1 MLKRFIIGLISA
13 AMMVSMALQSSASA
27 NDGKL
32 YSIGML
38 SDVHIDGDGDDESHS
53 ISDMHRALNKFRDS
67 GINNVC
73 ISGDVTHDGRK
84 EDLQAYRDIKNA
96 HGDMN
101 IYATRG
107 NHDNNNHSA
116 DLGEFTKY
124 VESNGLYFEKN
135 INGDVYLF
143 VGMARYDYEN
153 PFTDDEMNW
162 LEGRL
167 EAYKNQRV
175 FVIEHLYI
183 PPTGDVAS
191 LYKGSGMGTSNT
203 SQRYRDLMNKYKNVI
218 MFSGHSHLNFDL
230 ERISSDANVSQV
242 TDNLCAQVHV
252 PSCAKP
258 RNNDAWTPDVEE
270 NTYTFHEG
278 SQGYIMDVYQ
288 DKVVLKAIDFA
299 TDTVVK
305 EYTIPNYSG
314 SIPAPEPA
322 PAPAPAPAPE
332 PAPEPAPDYSNL
344 EVIQGQNR
352 YETAAL
358 LSQSSFDS
366 ADTVVLVNGAAMADG
381 LCATPL
387 ALEVNGPIL
396 LVEKD
401 RIPEATLNEINR
413 LNPSNII
420 VVGGTGVISD
430 ELANSLGR
438 NIQRLGGANRYE
450 TSLAIATHLDTMF
463 DVDTVAIANGYGEA
477 DAMSISPFSHRLP
490 IILVEKNNML
500 NTTREWLLSEEL
512 VWGFIIGGEGVVNQT
527 FPFGTERLGGANRYE
542 TNSSVINKFN
552 PSNTLY
558 VTKGL
563 ELVDALTAGVIAGR
577 NDSPVVLV
585 DGNLKDCQN
594 GLNPDK
600 VIQVGNPSQSA
611 VDELLRR
618 CIE

>member
-1 MLKRFIIGLISA
+1 MIKRRNIMLKRFIIGLITA
-13 AMMVSMALQSSASA
+13 TMMISMTLPFSASA

-32 YSIGML
+32 YSVGML
-38 SDVHIDGDGDDESHS
+38 SDIHIDGDGNDESHS

-73 ISGDVTHDGRK
+73 IAGDVTHDGRK
-84 EDLQAYRDIKNA
+84 EDLKAYRDIKNT

-101 IYATRG
+101 IYTARG

-124 VESNGLYFEKN
+124 AESNGLYFEKN

-191 LYKGSGMGTSNT
+191 LYKGSGMGNSNT

-218 MFSGHSHLNFDL
+218 MFSGHSHLNFNL

-242 TDNLCAQVHV
+242 TDNLCAQVHI

-270 NTYTFHEG
+270 NTYSFHEG

-299 TDTVVK
+299 TDTVVR
-305 EYTIPNYSG
+305 EYTISNHSA
-314 SIPAPEPA
+314 SIPTPTPTPEPT
-322 PAPAPAPAPE
+322 PT
-332 PAPEPAPDYSNL
+332 PDYSNL

-352 YETAAL
+352 YETATL

-366 ADTVVLVNGAAMADG
+366 ADTVVLVNGEAMADG

-387 ALEVNGPIL
+387 ALEVNAPIL

-420 VVGGTGVISD
+420 AVGGTGVISD
-430 ELANSLGR
+430 GLVNSLGR

-450 TSLAIATHLDTMF
+450 TSLAIAKHLDTMF

-500 NTTREWLLSEEL
+500 NATREWLLSEEL
-512 VWGFIIGGEGVVNQT
+512 VWGFIIGGEGVVNQA

-552 PSNTLY
+552 PSNRLY

-618 CIE
+618 CTID

>member
-1 MLKRFIIGLISA
+1 
-13 AMMVSMALQSSASA
+13 
-27 NDGKL
+27 
-32 YSIGML
+32 
-38 SDVHIDGDGDDESHS
+38 
-53 ISDMHRALNKFRDS
+53 
-67 GINNVC
+67 
-73 ISGDVTHDGRK
+73 
-84 EDLQAYRDIKNA
+84 
-96 HGDMN
+96 
-101 IYATRG
+101 
-107 NHDNNNHSA
+107 
-116 DLGEFTKY
+116 
-124 VESNGLYFEKN
+124 
-135 INGDVYLF
+135 
-143 VGMARYDYEN
+143 
-153 PFTDDEMNW
+153 
-162 LEGRL
+162 
-167 EAYKNQRV
+167 
-175 FVIEHLYI
+175 
-183 PPTGDVAS
+183 
-191 LYKGSGMGTSNT
+191 
-203 SQRYRDLMNKYKNVI
+203 
-218 MFSGHSHLNFDL
+218 
-230 ERISSDANVSQV
+230 
-242 TDNLCAQVHV
+242 
-252 PSCAKP
+252 
-258 RNNDAWTPDVEE
+258 
-270 NTYTFHEG
+270 
-278 SQGYIMDVYQ
+278 
-288 DKVVLKAIDFA
+288 
-299 TDTVVK
+299 
-305 EYTIPNYSG
+305 
-314 SIPAPEPA
+314 
-322 PAPAPAPAPE
+322 
-332 PAPEPAPDYSNL
+332 
-344 EVIQGQNR
+344 
-352 YETAAL
+352 
-358 LSQSSFDS
+358 
-366 ADTVVLVNGAAMADG
+366 MADG

-430 ELANSLGR
+430 ELVNSLGR

-450 TSLAIATHLDTMF
+450 TSLAIAAHLDTMF

-500 NTTREWLLSEEL
+500 DTTREWLLSEEL
-512 VWGFIIGGEGVVNQT
+512 VWGFIIGGEGVVNQA

-600 VIQVGNPSQSA
+600 VIQIGNPSQSA